1 MKRQLEKVVSEELNP
16 IKLIK
21 AITTGNIKEARQ
33 LIIEMSNE
41 EINVADE
48 NGSTALHRAVFGGH
62 KKMCELLISKMS
74 QEATNVAD
82 EKGLTALNYAAFG
95 GHKEVCGLLISKMGL
110 EAANAVNRHGKTALH
125 DAAFGGHKEVCRLL
139 ISKMSQEAIDAVN
152 RHGKTALHDA
162 AFGGHKE
169 VCGLLISKMS
179 QEAIDAVN
187 RHGKTALHDAASKDY
202 KEICKVLISDM
213 HTGEVVKLLNQS
225 NSNFSIQKVIGEI
238 VAAFINDMFS
248 ISEINPE
255 INPID
260 FTGYQIKLLTLYQIV
275 DQNLLISYLNEK
287 IYISSTDNYITKH
300 YFTLIGVCKS
310 VRADNPISILVNS
323 DCMPHMLSYLV
334 PHSLCPELFIPIE
347 LAGENSAD

>member
-1 MKRQLEKVVSEELNP
+1 MVILILVTNTIEVNMKRQLEKVVSEELNP

-125 DAAFGGHKEVCRLL
+125 DAAFGGHKEVCR
-139 ISKMSQEAIDAVN
+139 
-152 RHGKTALHDA
+152 
-162 AFGGHKE
+162 
-169 VCGLLISKMS
+169 LLISKMS